1 MTHATIIFVS
11 TQFEFKEANP
21 KDTEC
26 VQCIAVSHTGEIH
39 TAYFN
44 GNTDIDSLVSFVR
57 SYVYVNEWK
66 VSIQTIS
73 LV

>member
-1 MTHATIIFVS
+1 MPHATIIS
-11 TQFEFKEANP
+11 TRAKFKEANP

-44 GNTDIDSLVSFVR
+44 GNTDIALLGNFVR
-57 SYVYVNEWK
+57 SYVYVNGWK